1 MSTTLNAWSE
11 ISRSHRLMRRSSAVM
26 KVAWSLQ
33 SAMLFTWYV
42 CAFAY
47 FFLHR
52 AARMTSVL
60 VTCKNVQKSTAV
72 PWQYS
77 FLSATCREQHI
88 HA

>member
-1 MSTTLNAWSE
+1 MSTTLKAWSE

-42 CAFAY
+42 CALAY

-52 AARMTSVL
+52 AARTTSVL
-60 VTCKNVQKSTAV
+60 VTCKFVQMSMAV
-72 PWQYS
+72 LWQYS
-77 FLSATCREQHI
+77 SLSATYREQHV